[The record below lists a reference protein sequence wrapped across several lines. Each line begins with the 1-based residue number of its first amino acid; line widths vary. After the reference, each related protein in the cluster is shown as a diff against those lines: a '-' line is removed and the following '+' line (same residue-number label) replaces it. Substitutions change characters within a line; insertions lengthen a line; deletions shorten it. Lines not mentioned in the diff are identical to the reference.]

1 MNIKPRIEKFFASE
15 FHCVVDITKTK
26 AILSYPYLTIY
37 KYKELWLKTLPNQ
50 MRGKLGDASEIC
62 ERSVTAIAMLANAE
76 KLRKE
81 LIIVFIGLPIYKV
94 QK

>member
-1 MNIKPRIEKFFASE
+1 
-15 FHCVVDITKTK
+15 
-26 AILSYPYLTIY
+26 
-37 KYKELWLKTLPNQ
+37 

-62 ERSVTAIAMLANAE
+62 GRSVTAIAMLANAE